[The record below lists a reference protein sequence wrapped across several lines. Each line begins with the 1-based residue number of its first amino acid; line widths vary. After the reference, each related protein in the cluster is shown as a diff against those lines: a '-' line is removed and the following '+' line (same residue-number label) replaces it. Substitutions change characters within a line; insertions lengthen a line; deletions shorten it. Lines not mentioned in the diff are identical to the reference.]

1 MTSTRTRFAPAPTG
15 YLHIG
20 GARTALFNW
29 LYARHTNG
37 KFILRIED
45 TDRERSKDEYRDAIL
60 RSMEWLGLDWDEG
73 PFYQSERDDR
83 YREGIEKLLETGN
96 AYRCYCTVEE
106 LERKREEALKRGEKP
121 KYDGTCRDKEFPER
135 NEPHVI
141 RFKTPLT
148 DVTEFNDLIKG
159 KISFDNG
166 ELDDLIIRRTNGTPT
181 YNLTVVID
189 DADMGMTHVIRG
201 DDHVNN
207 TPRQIVMFEALGLTI
222 PKYAHVPMIF
232 GSDQKKLSKRHGA
245 LSVTEYRDA
254 GYLAEAVVN
263 YLVRL
268 GWSHGDQEI
277 FSRDELIEKFDIAN
291 VGKSAGIFNFE
302 KMEWLNSH
310 YIKTADPKKLAGEL
324 TPFIEKTGYKIDD
337 ITWLASAVETLQERA
352 KTLVEMAAMSE
363 FYLNDNIEYEETA
376 AKKFLTVEVVEP
388 FRLLTGRLD
397 SLVDWNTDNIEG
409 VFTKL
414 LEETGLKLGKVA
426 QPVRV
431 ALTGGTV
438 SPGIYEIIY
447 VIGKERVVKRINR
460 AVDYIEGQYGEGR

>member
-37 KFILRIED
+37 KFILRIEN

-60 RSMEWLGLDWDEG
+60 KSMEWLGLDWDEG

-83 YREGIEKLLETGN
+83 YRQGIEKLLKTGN
-96 AYRCYCTVEE
+96 AYRCYCTVDE
-106 LERKREEALKRGEKP
+106 LERKRAEAQKRGEKP
-121 KYDGTCRDKEFPER
+121 KYDGTCRDKDLPES
-135 NEPHVI
+135 NDPHVI

-148 DVTEFNDLIKG
+148 GVTEFNDLIKG

-166 ELDDLIIRRTNGTPT
+166 ELDDLIIQRTNGTPT
-181 YNLTVVID
+181 YNLTVVVD

-201 DDHVNN
+201 DDHINN
-207 TPRQIVMFEALGLTI
+207 TPRQIVMFDALGLKI
-222 PKYAHVPMIF
+222 PKFAHVPMIF
-232 GSDQKKLSKRHGA
+232 GEDQKKLSKRHGA
-245 LSVTEYRDA
+245 LSVTEYKDA

-268 GWSHGDQEI
+268 GWSFGDQEI
-277 FSRDELIEKFDIAN
+277 FSREELIEKFDIVN

-310 YIKTADPKKLAGEL
+310 YIKTADSIKLAGEFL
-324 TPFIEKTGYKIDD
+324 PFIERAGYKVDD
-337 ITWLASAVETLQERA
+337 TAWLALAVETLQERA
-352 KTLVEMAAMSE
+352 KTLVEMAAMGE
-363 FYLNDNIEYEETA
+363 FYLKDEIEYDEAA
-376 AKKFLTVEVVEP
+376 AKKFLTEAVVEP
-388 FRLLTGRLD
+388 FRLLIGRLD
-397 SLVDWNTDNIEG
+397 SLKEWNVDNIEG
-409 VFTKL
+409 AFTKL
-414 LEETGLKLGKVA
+414 LEKTGLKLGKVA

-431 ALTGGTV
+431 ALTGTTV
-438 SPGIYEIIY
+438 SPGIYEIIH
-447 VIGKERVVKRINR
+447 VIGKERVAKRIQG
-460 AVDYIEGQYGEGR
+460 AVDYIEGK